1 MGNIIG
7 EVEYSD
13 IQKIENI
20 DPVNEIQAFDIEYI
34 KNIRDIKQSSQSFLP
49 VSKKYITTLPK
60 DDIKMIIKSHPNIL
74 LEVLLWHNYD
84 ELSYGDIIQE
94 KGYIYLKLNGRIY
107 TEITVV
113 LENVMRYTNI
123 DHDNIDALVFLF
135 KFGKIKFGLQLDV
148 NIFSDS
154 DIMYLLTLDNVLC
167 YLIFSE
173 YGIIQIADKKY
184 IFEFDDIVEFE

>member
-1 MGNIIG
+1 MMGNIIG

-135 KFGKIKFGLQLDV
+135 KFGKIKFGL
-148 NIFSDS
+148 
-154 DIMYLLTLDNVLC
+154 
-167 YLIFSE
+167 
-173 YGIIQIADKKY
+173 
-184 IFEFDDIVEFE
+184 